1 MTAAHEAPQEEYRRE
16 RAPCSPEFQAELTR
30 ITDDIGDPVAK
41 LRYLRGAI
49 SDGVHSP
56 VNWLPCAPA
65 RRVWYR
71 FRGLE
76 ALDTLVDGSSGTSAV
91 GGTTLAARRKARR
104 VAAGA
109 LATGLLFVPAL
120 LAGLALQMDSR
131 GTGSALALPRGVGP
145 KPDLQERASAPPLEP
160 LSESLPLDTLGVVP
174 TTIFLAD
181 RGPGWELYS
190 NGLRIET
197 GHAIAGV
204 PRRYRVHRR
213 DGGLQTAEYSQP
225 AGILFHTSESD
236 L

>member
-1 MTAAHEAPQEEYRRE
+1 MTAAHETPQEEYRRE

-30 ITDDIGDPVAK
+30 ITGDIGDPVAK

-49 SDGVHSP
+49 GEDVKSP

-65 RRVWYR
+65 RRAWYR

-76 ALDTLVDGSSGTSAV
+76 ALDAVADTGTAASI
-91 GGTTLAARRKARR
+91 GRETLAARRKARR

-131 GTGSALALPRGVGP
+131 GTSSAVALPRTVGL
-145 KPDLQERASAPPLEP
+145 KPDPQERASAPPLEP
-160 LSESLPLDTLGVVP
+160 LSDALPPDTLGVVP

-190 NGLRIET
+190 NGL
-197 GHAIAGV
+197 
-204 PRRYRVHRR
+204 
-213 DGGLQTAEYSQP
+213 
-225 AGILFHTSESD
+225 
-236 L
+236 